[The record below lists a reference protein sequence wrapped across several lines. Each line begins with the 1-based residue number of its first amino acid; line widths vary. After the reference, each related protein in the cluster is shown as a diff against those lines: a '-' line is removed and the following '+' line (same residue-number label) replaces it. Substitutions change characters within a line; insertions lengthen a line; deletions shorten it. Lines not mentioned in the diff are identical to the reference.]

1 MEVIGDEIV
10 GKQAPIQ
17 EASHPEEM
25 LTSIIGDKIARL
37 QGLLENREGVTGR
50 QEQTQGQ
57 PEAADVGGGVGVEKQ
72 AL

>member
-1 MEVIGDEIV
+1 
-10 GKQAPIQ
+10 
-17 EASHPEEM
+17 M